1 MAGIGFELKKL
12 FRERSAAGYM
22 KAYGYSAIVMTG
34 PFVLMAGM
42 VLAVQMMFRTF
53 EVPQAEMQLYT
64 ASVIYSFVFS
74 HVLSSGFVMIITR
87 YLADLLYGGEHRD
100 IAASLFGIA
109 AVTLPFG
116 TIIAVLFFWNKPI
129 AFSTKLL
136 TYIFFMQMTGIWLQ
150 GVYLTAVKNYKA
162 LFFSYLAGVF
172 ISVALCFLV
181 LWTGL
186 LPAVDGSLLAMNI
199 GSAVILT
206 LFLAHILRYFGYTKK
221 GLAFRFL
228 PYFEMHPKLFFIGL
242 FYTAA
247 LYTPNFIIW
256 LGPDGILIDGTY
268 RCAPTYDVATFFAF
282 LSIMPVMVMFTVSA
296 ELNFY
301 ERYAVYFTYIT
312 KRGNFRDIEDAR
324 IDLLRALW
332 YELRN
337 IVEFQLVFTVVF
349 LGLGNYFLPF
359 VGLSFGSVNMYNLIV
374 LGAFFVATAQVV
386 YTLLL
391 YFEDQRGAL
400 LVTGGLFFAQIVF
413 GVGGQF
419 FGEVSYGFTFF
430 LASAIV
436 FIGAFLRMQY
446 FCKRINYFVYCA
458 RPVFYRPPNGMLT
471 RLSRLLCG
479 KREGDDLV

>member
-1 MAGIGFELKKL
+1 
-12 FRERSAAGYM
+12 
-22 KAYGYSAIVMTG
+22 MT
-34 PFVLMAGM
+34 
-42 VLAVQMMFRTF
+42 
-53 EVPQAEMQLYT
+53 
-64 ASVIYSFVFS
+64 
-74 HVLSSGFVMIITR
+74 
-87 YLADLLYGGEHRD
+87 LL
-100 IAASLFGIA
+100 
-109 AVTLPFG
+109 FG

-221 GLAFRFL
+221 GLA
-228 PYFEMHPKLFFIGL
+228 
-242 FYTAA
+242 
-247 LYTPNFIIW
+247 
-256 LGPDGILIDGTY
+256 
-268 RCAPTYDVATFFAF
+268 PTYDVATFFAF

-324 IDLLRALW
+324 IDLLRTLW

-374 LGAFFVATAQVV
+374 LGAFFVAAAQVV